1 MNREP
6 WLIRP
11 MERTGPRSGM
21 RLPDPSLATFWGG
34 FLGYPVRAE
43 VLPRDT
49 WEELIKSSARDQE
62 M

>member
-1 MNREP
+1 
-6 WLIRP
+6 